1 MSAQKL
7 KIGIYGGTFSPPHIG
22 HTAAARAFL
31 NGMSLDRLLII
42 PALVPPHKQISYPD
56 DPAARLDMCRLAFG
70 SLERTEVS
78 DLEITRGGKS
88 YTSDTL
94 EELAS
99 DGRELFLLCGTDMIL
114 TLDEWHMP
122 ELIFRLATPVCIR
135 RENDKNT
142 EKALNDAIAHYRQKY
157 GVTVPIINSL
167 PVAVSS
173 SEIRERLH
181 NGESVSGLVPPD
193 VEEYIRERRM
203 YR

>member
-1 MSAQKL
+1 MSAEKL

-31 NGMSLDRLLII
+31 DSMALDKLLII
-42 PALVPPHKQISYPD
+42 PALVPPHKQINYPD

-70 SLERTEVS
+70 SFERTEVS
-78 DLEITRGGKS
+78 DIEIARGGKS

-99 DGRELFLLCGTDMIL
+99 NDRKLFLLCGTDMIL
-114 TLDEWHMP
+114 TLEEWHMP
-122 ELIFRLATPVCIR
+122 EQIFRLATPVCIR
-135 RENDKNT
+135 RENDNNT
-142 EKALNDAIAHYRQKY
+142 GKTLDDAIAHYRKKY
-157 GVTVPIINSL
+157 GVTVPVINSL
-167 PVAVSS
+167 PVEVSS

-181 NGESVSGLVPPD
+181 NGGSVSGLVPKN
-193 VEEYIRERRM
+193 VEEYIRKHRM